1 MSRRPSTAPS
11 FRVGA
16 IKTQLCL
23 KLATNNVFLKQVQME
38 LIHDRMADMER
49 RRVSLD
55 DVKKM
60 FKQRI
65 QRDIDQ
71 TEADL
76 GNWLCHFFICNF
88 YVQHLQL

>member
-1 MSRRPSTAPS
+1 
-11 FRVGA
+11 
-16 IKTQLCL
+16 
-23 KLATNNVFLKQVQME
+23 ME
-38 LIHDRMADMER
+38 LIQDRMADLER

-76 GNWLCHFFICNF
+76 GKWLSNF
-88 YVQHLQL
+88 NNF

>member
-1 MSRRPSTAPS
+1 
-11 FRVGA
+11 
-16 IKTQLCL
+16 
-23 KLATNNVFLKQVQME
+23 ME

-76 GNWLCHFFICNF
+76 GNRLCNFYICNF
-88 YVQHLQL
+88 YMQHLQL